1 MAATLRR
8 IIAPLA
14 IASLLAACAQAP
26 VRGLPATPSAVAE
39 SSLRLRLI
47 GEQRID
53 WKHDY
58 QGTAVGGLSGIDYD
72 AKNARWIMT
81 SDDRSAINPAR
92 FYTAKLRYD
101 AQHVSPVELTG
112 VHFYLQADGSTY
124 PDIRAWRTKGGEVPD
139 IESIRLDPRDGS
151 VWYTSEGD
159 RKLGAQP
166 FIRHA
171 RADGSLIATLPLPAM
186 FAMPAPGAAAQA
198 TPSGVR
204 DNLGFEGLS
213 FAADGQSLWAAI
225 EAPLLQDGP
234 VADFISGAHNR
245 ITRFGRDGRVLAQY
259 VYPLDKVASI
269 AGPTRFAEN
278 GISEILAI
286 DEHRL
291 LVIERAGV
299 QDAQGVFH
307 EFVRVYEMDVRGA
320 TDVKAMPAL
329 AGASYT
335 AASKRLVLDMN
346 ALNLPRL
353 DNIEGISWGPTLANG
368 HASLVMVSDDNF
380 HDKIQVTQFLVFEV
394 LPR

>member
-8 IIAPLA
+8 IIAPLT
-14 IASLLAACAQAP
+14 IACLLAACAQAP
-26 VRGLPATPSAVAE
+26 ASHEAGLS
-39 SSLRLRLI
+39 LRLI
-47 GEQRID
+47 GEQRIG
-53 WKHDY
+53 WKHEY

-72 AKNARWIMT
+72 AKADRWIMT

-92 FYTAKLRYD
+92 FYTANLRYD
-101 AQHVSPVELTG
+101 TQQVAPVELTG
-112 VHFYLQADGSTY
+112 VHFYKQADGSTY
-124 PDIRAWRTKGGEVPD
+124 PDVNAWRAKGGEVPD

-151 VWYTSEGD
+151 IWYTSEGD

-171 RADGSLIATLPLPAM
+171 RADGSLIGTLPLPSM
-186 FAMPAPGAAAQA
+186 FAMPAPGASTQA
-198 TPSGVR
+198 RPSGVR

-234 VADFISGAHNR
+234 VADFVSGAHNR
-245 ITRFGRDGRVLAQY
+245 ITRFGRDGQVLAQY
-259 VYPLDKVASI
+259 VYPLEKVASI
-269 AGPTRFAEN
+269 GGPARFAEN

-299 QDAQGVFH
+299 QDGQGTFH

-320 TDVKAMPAL
+320 TDVKDVPAL
-329 AGASYT
+329 AGASYQL
-335 AASKRLVLDMN
+335 ARKRLVLDMN
-346 ALNLPRL
+346 ALHLPRL
-353 DNIEGISWGPTLANG
+353 DNIEGISWGPRLANG

-380 HDKIQVTQFLVFEV
+380 HDQIQVTQFLVFEV
-394 LPR
+394 LPRD

>member
-14 IASLLAACAQAP
+14 IAGLLAACAQVP
-26 VRGLPATPSAVAE
+26 VLPDTGLQ
-39 SSLRLRLI
+39 LRLI
-47 GEQRID
+47 GEQRIG
-53 WKHDY
+53 WKQDY

-72 AKNARWIMT
+72 AKNDRWIMT

-92 FYTAKLRYD
+92 FYAAKLRYD
-101 AQHVSPVELTG
+101 AQQVAPIDITG
-112 VHFYLQADGSTY
+112 VHFYKQADGSAY
-124 PDIRAWRTKGGEVPD
+124 PNLKAWRARGGEVPD

-151 VWYTSEGD
+151 IWYTSEGD

-171 RADGSLIATLPLPAM
+171 RPDGSLIGTLPLPAM
-186 FAMPAPGAAAQA
+186 FAMPAPGAPAQA

-213 FAADGQSLWAAI
+213 FAADGQSLWGAI

-234 VADFISGAHNR
+234 VADFMNGAHNR
-245 ITRFGRDGRVLAQY
+245 ITRFGRDGQVQAQY
-259 VYPLDKVASI
+259 VYPLEKVASI

-299 QDAQGVFH
+299 QDAQGAFH

-320 TDVKAMPAL
+320 TDVKEIPAL

-335 AASKRLVLDMN
+335 TASKRLVLDMN

-353 DNIEGISWGPTLANG
+353 DNIEGICWGARLANG

-380 HDKIQVTQFLVFEV
+380 HDQIQVTQFLVFEV

>member
-8 IIAPLA
+8 IIVPLA
-14 IASLLAACAQAP
+14 TACLLAACAQAP
-26 VRGLPATPSAVAE
+26 VSHEAGLS
-39 SSLRLRLI
+39 LRLI

-72 AKNARWIMT
+72 AKNDRWVMT

-92 FYTAKLRYD
+92 FYTARLRYD
-101 AQHVSPVELTG
+101 AQQFAPVELTG
-112 VHFYLQADGSTY
+112 MQVYRQADGSTY
-124 PDIRAWRTKGGEVPD
+124 PDIRAWRVKGGEVPD
-139 IESIRLDPRDGS
+139 IESIRVDPQDGS
-151 VWYTSEGD
+151 LWYTSEGD

-186 FAMPAPGAAAQA
+186 FAMPAPGTAAPGV
-198 TPSGVR
+198 PSGVR

-234 VADFISGAHNR
+234 VADFVSGAHNR
-245 ITRFGRDGRVLAQY
+245 ITRFGRDGQVLAQY
-259 VYPLDKVASI
+259 VYPLEKVASI

-291 LVIERAGV
+291 LVVERAGV
-299 QDAQGVFH
+299 QDAQGTFH

-320 TDVKAMPAL
+320 TDVKEVPAL
-329 AGASYT
+329 AGASYQV
-335 AASKRLVLDMN
+335 ARKRLVLDMH

-353 DNIEGISWGPTLANG
+353 DNIEGISWGPRLANG

-394 LPR
+394 VPR

>member
-14 IASLLAACAQAP
+14 IACLLAACA
-26 VRGLPATPSAVAE
+26 RLPATPAPGMS
-39 SSLRLRLI
+39 LRLI
-47 GEQRID
+47 GEQRIA

-72 AKNARWIMT
+72 ANTDRWIMT

-92 FYTAKLRYD
+92 FYTAKLHYD
-101 AQHVSPVELTG
+101 LHQVSPVEMTG
-112 VHFYLQADGSTY
+112 VHFYRQADGSTY
-124 PDIRAWRTKGGEVPD
+124 PDLHTWRLKGGEVPD
-139 IESIRLDPRDGS
+139 IESIRLDPRDAS
-151 VWYTSEGD
+151 IWYTSEGD

-186 FAMPAPGAAAQA
+186 FSMPLPGAVAQGKA
-198 TPSGVR
+198 SGVR

-234 VADFISGAHNR
+234 VADFVAGAHNR
-245 ITRFGRDGRVLAQY
+245 ITRFGRDGQVLAQY
-259 VYPLDKVASI
+259 VYPLEKVAAI

-299 QDAQGVFH
+299 QDAQAAFH
-307 EFVRVYEMDVRGA
+307 EFVCVFEMDVRGA
-320 TDVKAMPAL
+320 TDVKDVAAL

-335 AASKRLVLDMN
+335 PASKRLVLDMN
-346 ALNLPRL
+346 TLGLPRL

-380 HDKIQVTQFLVFEV
+380 HDQIQVTQFLVFEV

>member
-8 IIAPLA
+8 IIVPLA
-14 IASLLAACAQAP
+14 TACLLAACAQAP
-26 VRGLPATPSAVAE
+26 VSHEAGLS
-39 SSLRLRLI
+39 LRLI

-72 AKNARWIMT
+72 AKNDRWVMT

-92 FYTAKLRYD
+92 FYTARLRYD
-101 AQHVSPVELTG
+101 AQQFAPVELTG
-112 VHFYLQADGSTY
+112 MQVYRQADGSTY
-124 PDIRAWRTKGGEVPD
+124 PDIRAWRAKGGEVPD
-139 IESIRLDPRDGS
+139 IESIRVDPQDAS
-151 VWYTSEGD
+151 LWYTSEGD

-186 FAMPAPGAAAQA
+186 FAMPAPGAAAPGV
-198 TPSGVR
+198 PSGVR

-234 VADFISGAHNR
+234 VADFVSGAHNR

-259 VYPLDKVASI
+259 VYPLEKVASI

-286 DEHRL
+286 DEQRL
-291 LVIERAGV
+291 LVVERAGV
-299 QDAQGVFH
+299 QDAQGTFH

-320 TDVKAMPAL
+320 TDVKEVPAL
-329 AGASYT
+329 AGASYQV
-335 AASKRLVLDMN
+335 ARKRLVLDMH

-353 DNIEGISWGPTLANG
+353 DNIEGISWGPRLANG
-368 HASLVMVSDDNF
+368 NASLVMVSDDNF

-394 LPR
+394 VPR

>member
-1 MAATLRR
+1 MAAILRR

-14 IASLLAACAQAP
+14 IACLLTACT
-26 VRGLPATPSAVAE
+26 GLSATPETGMS
-39 SSLRLRLI
+39 LRLI
-47 GEQRID
+47 GEQRIA

-72 AKNARWIMT
+72 ATTDSWVMT

-92 FYTAKLRYD
+92 FYTAKLHYD
-101 AQHVSPVELTG
+101 LHQVSPVEMTG
-112 VHFYLQADGSTY
+112 VRFYRQADGSSY
-124 PDIRAWRTKGGEVPD
+124 PDLHTWRAKGGEVPD
-139 IESIRLDPRDGS
+139 IESIRLDPRDAS
-151 VWYTSEGD
+151 IWYTSEGD

-171 RADGSLIATLPLPAM
+171 RADGSLIDTLPLPAM
-186 FAMPAPGAAAQA
+186 FAMPLPDAVAQGK
-198 TPSGVR
+198 PSGVR

-213 FAADGQSLWAAI
+213 FAADGQSLWVAI

-234 VADFISGAHNR
+234 VADFVSGAHNR
-245 ITRFGRDGRVLAQY
+245 VTRFGRDGKVLAQY
-259 VYPLDKVASI
+259 AYPLDKVASI

-286 DEHRL
+286 DDHRL

-299 QDAQGVFH
+299 QDGLGAFH

-320 TDVKAMPAL
+320 SDVKNVAAL
-329 AGASYT
+329 AGTSYT
-335 AASKRLVLDMN
+335 PASKRLVLDLN
-346 ALNLPRL
+346 ALGLPRL
-353 DNIEGISWGPTLANG
+353 DNIEGISWGPTLVNG

-380 HDKIQVTQFLVFEV
+380 HDQIQVTQFLVFEV
-394 LPR
+394 VPQ

>member
-8 IIAPLA
+8 IIPLA
-14 IASLLAACAQAP
+14 IACLLAACAQ
-26 VRGLPATPSAVAE
+26 LPATPEAGMS
-39 SSLRLRLI
+39 LRLI
-47 GEQRID
+47 GEQRIA
-53 WKHDY
+53 WKQAY
-58 QGTAVGGLSGIDYD
+58 QGTAIGGLSGIDYD
-72 AKNARWIMT
+72 AKTDGWVMT

-101 AQHVSPVELTG
+101 AQHVAPVEMTG
-112 VHFYLQADGSTY
+112 VHFYKQADGSSY
-124 PDIRAWRTKGGEVPD
+124 PNLPAWRAQGGEVPD
-139 IESIRLDPRDGS
+139 IESIRLDPHGGS
-151 VWYTSEGD
+151 IWYTSEGD

-171 RADGSLIATLPLPAM
+171 RADGSLIGTLPLPPM
-186 FAMPAPGAAAQA
+186 FAMPAPGAVAQGK
-198 TPSGVR
+198 PSGVR

-213 FAADGQSLWAAI
+213 FAADGQSLWVAI

-234 VADFISGAHNR
+234 VADFVSGAHNR
-245 ITRFGRDGRVLAQY
+245 ITRFGRDGQVLAQY
-259 VYPLDKVASI
+259 VYPLEKVASI

-307 EFVRVYEMDVRGA
+307 EFVRLFEMDVRGA
-320 TDVKAMPAL
+320 TDVKDVAAL
-329 AGASYT
+329 EGASYT
-335 AASKRLVLDMN
+335 VASKRLVLDMN
-346 ALNLPRL
+346 TLNLPRL

-394 LPR
+394 LPK

>member
-8 IIAPLA
+8 ILAPLA
-14 IASLLAACAQAP
+14 IACLLAACAQPPVLGVHASAP
-26 VRGLPATPSAVAE
+26 ASQEASMA
-39 SSLRLRLI
+39 LRLI
-47 GEQRID
+47 GEQRIG

-72 AKNARWIMT
+72 ASNERWVMT

-101 AQHVSPVELTG
+101 AQHLAPVELTG
-112 VHFYLQADGSTY
+112 VHLYTQADGSPY
-124 PDIRAWRTKGGEVPD
+124 PNLKAWRTQGGEVPD
-139 IESIRLDPRDGS
+139 IESIRVDPLDGS
-151 VWYTSEGD
+151 LWYTSEGD

-171 RADGSLIATLPLPAM
+171 RADGSLIGSLPLPAM
-186 FAMPAPGAAAQA
+186 FAMPAPGAPAQGK
-198 TPSGVR
+198 PSGVR
-204 DNLGFEGLS
+204 DNLGFEGLA

-234 VADFISGAHNR
+234 VADFVAGAHNR
-245 ITRFGRDGRVLAQY
+245 ITRFGRDGQVLAQY
-259 VYPLDKVASI
+259 VYPLEKVASI
-269 AGPTRFAEN
+269 DGPTRFAEN

-299 QDAQGVFH
+299 QDGQGTFH

-320 TDVKAMPAL
+320 TDVKDVAAL
-329 AGASYT
+329 EGASYT
-335 AASKRLVLDMN
+335 LASKRLVLDMN

-353 DNIEGISWGPTLANG
+353 DNIEGISWGPRLANG

-380 HDKIQVTQFLVFEV
+380 HDQIQVTQFLVFEV